1 MSNRAIRKSQTEE
14 LKRHAPGLKF
24 IFEACVDVGAP
35 LEIGILPSGS
45 ERRVIPILGGTF
57 EGPSLRG
64 RVLPGG
70 ADWQIV
76 HTNGSAELD
85 ARYTLQTDTGA
96 LISVFNRGVRSGP
109 PDVLAKLRAGVRVP
123 AGSYYFRAV
132 PKFETGDPILQW
144 LCSSL
149 FVCSGERLATQVIL
163 RFWQVC

>member
-1 MSNRAIRKSQTEE
+1 MAPE
-14 LKRHAPGLKF
+14 LKF
-24 IFEACVDVGAP
+24 VFEACVDLGTP

-57 EGPSLRG
+57 EGPAMRG

-76 HTNGSAELD
+76 HANGSAELD

-96 LISVFNRGVRSGP
+96 LISVFNRGVRRGP
-109 PDVLAKLRAGVRVP
+109 PEVLASLRAGQPVP
-123 AGSYYFRAV
+123 AASYYFRAV
-132 PKFETGDPILQW
+132 PKFETGDPRLQW
-144 LCSSL
+144 LCGSI

-163 RFWQVC
+163 RFWEVC

>member
-1 MSNRAIRKSQTEE
+1 MAPE
-14 LKRHAPGLKF
+14 LKF
-24 IFEACVDVGAP
+24 VFEARVDLGAP

-57 EGPSLRG
+57 EGPSVRG

-76 HTNGSAELD
+76 HANGSAELD

-109 PDVLAKLRAGVRVP
+109 REVLARLRAGEPVP
-123 AGSYYFRAV
+123 AASYYFRAM
-132 PKFETGDPILQW
+132 PKFETGDPDLQW
-144 LCSSL
+144 LCESI

-163 RFWQVC
+163 RFWEVC